1 MVGCLVR
8 TLSPV
13 ALVVVYRKAPGTA
26 TMLSCTIA
34 VLSWQCAPRH
44 TLPRHS
50 APQMAASTAPVE
62 LAAPLAAPLR
72 WSEEPDNLWTFTGWS
87 ESMLTSLANWLSGG
101 LSQRQTTA

>member
-1 MVGCLVR
+1 
-8 TLSPV
+8 
-13 ALVVVYRKAPGTA
+13 
-26 TMLSCTIA
+26 MLSCTIA

-50 APQMAASTAPVE
+50 APQMAVSTAPME
-62 LAAPLAAPLR
+62 TLPLAAPLR

-101 LSQRQTTA
+101 LSQRQTTAKTATGSRQSKESQPFEV

>member
-1 MVGCLVR
+1 
-8 TLSPV
+8 
-13 ALVVVYRKAPGTA
+13 
-26 TMLSCTIA
+26 MLSCTIA

-50 APQMAASTAPVE
+50 APQMAVSTAPME

-101 LSQRQTTA
+101 LSQRQTTP